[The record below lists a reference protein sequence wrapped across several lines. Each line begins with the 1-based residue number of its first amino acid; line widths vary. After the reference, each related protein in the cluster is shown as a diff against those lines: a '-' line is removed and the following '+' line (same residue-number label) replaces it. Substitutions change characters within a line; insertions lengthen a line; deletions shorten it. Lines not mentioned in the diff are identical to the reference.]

1 MRTEIKAGAGS
12 EVSDLSVT
20 ARAGC
25 AYQGCSSKGSV
36 NDVMGRRQRGVVC
49 SDKHRKRDQRRKWD
63 VSMNRKCD
71 TLEEL
76 GVVVGRSEE

>member
-1 MRTEIKAGAGS
+1 MWTEIKAGAGS
-12 EVSDLSVT
+12 DVSDLSVT

-36 NDVMGRRQRGVVC
+36 NDVMGRRQRGVVF

-63 VSMNRKCD
+63 VLMNRKCE

-76 GVVVGRSEE
+76 AVVVVKVKE